1 VAPNGGRWIWP
12 LAPWVGM
19 GDAVQTDAVVV
30 RSCHAI
36 VEHLGLLV
44 RSNYFLMTHGAARVC
59 GRRTDEMA
67 VDARTRGGVGGYDRG
82 NPKYNGANQGWKRL
96 QYIYTDY

>member
-1 VAPNGGRWIWP
+1 
-12 LAPWVGM
+12 M
-19 GDAVQTDAVVV
+19 GDAVQTGAVVV

-36 VEHLGLLV
+36 VEYLGLLV

-67 VDARTRGGVGGYDRG
+67 VDARTRGGVGGDDRG

-96 QYIYTDY
+96 RYIYIDY